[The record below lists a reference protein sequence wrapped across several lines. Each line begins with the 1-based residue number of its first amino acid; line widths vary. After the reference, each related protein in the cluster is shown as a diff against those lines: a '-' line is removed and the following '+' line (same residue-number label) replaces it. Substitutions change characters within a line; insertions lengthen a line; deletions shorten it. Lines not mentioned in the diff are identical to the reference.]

1 MAKLEGREYTIKP
14 LNMRKLPLL
23 SGLLCCVPAL
33 FGQTQSPLGTPHAV
47 PIREATIYVAPDQRS
62 AKVGSVVRGREV
74 AILETSGKF
83 LHILII
89 AQGPNIPNT
98 SGWILDK
105 GIIRGNTPDGDK
117 ILYGEAVDSENE
129 ASKRRGRRGAAEDA
143 LRLYRRVYDYFPQS
157 PLAGEA
163 MFRSADIVW
172 QLELADARSRP
183 SAKEKDPYMRH
194 QINEEAIK
202 EVEKK
207 FPHTKWAD
215 LAAYDLLDNKVCGDW
230 QGDPK
235 CPEKETEL
243 YENYVKDHPESPKAA
258 EALYEAAWRQGAL
271 VDIYK
276 TREDSG
282 KAESAR
288 SKAIALTQR
297 ITTTFP
303 NSDFAQRAVGLRY
316 KLQQD
321 IPTFGNASE

>member
-1 MAKLEGREYTIKP
+1 
-14 LNMRKLPLL
+14 
-23 SGLLCCVPAL
+23 
-33 FGQTQSPLGTPHAV
+33 
-47 PIREATIYVAPDQRS
+47 
-62 AKVGSVVRGREV
+62 VVRGREV

-89 AQGPNIPNT
+89 AQGPNIQNT

-207 FPHTKWAD
+207 FPHSKWAD
-215 LAAYDLLDNKVCGDW
+215 LAAYDLIDNKICGDW

-235 CPEKETEL
+235 CPEKETDL
-243 YENYVKDHPESPKAA
+243 YENYVKDHAESPKAA

-276 TREDSG
+276 TREESG

-288 SKAIALTQR
+288 AKAIALTQR
-297 ITTTFP
+297 ITGTFP